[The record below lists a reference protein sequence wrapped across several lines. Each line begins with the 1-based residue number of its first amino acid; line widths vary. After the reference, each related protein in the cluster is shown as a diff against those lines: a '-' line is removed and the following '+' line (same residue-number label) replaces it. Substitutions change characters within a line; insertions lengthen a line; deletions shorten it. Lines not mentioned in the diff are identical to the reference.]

1 MPYSMAAE
9 EKVGIGQEGGN
20 TIQTATGQQR
30 LFVQSLKGSSQHYRR
45 IRGQRRWHESL
56 HRFAGGA
63 GGYLVAGG
71 LTPHGRTP

>member
-45 IRGQRRWHESL
+45 IRGQRR
-56 HRFAGGA
+56 
-63 GGYLVAGG
+63 
-71 LTPHGRTP
+71 